1 MNVHRA
7 AAFAVTVIGLLAA
20 PSTLHAQWLHVPTPG
35 MPRTADGKPNLSA
48 PVPTTSEGK
57 PDLSGLWRGG
67 RLESDFKP
75 SDAQPWAAE
84 GRKRVEASAGYD
96 SWTVR
101 CLPPGPMINFKAGLF
116 RIIQAPGVT
125 AMLYEMSNNY
135 RQIFT
140 DGRRLPNDPNP
151 SWQGYSVGR
160 WEGETFVV
168 ETVGFNDRSDV
179 GRPAYPYSEALRLTE
194 RYRRRD
200 FGHID
205 LDMIVDDLKA
215 FTRVWTMQAELVF
228 AADDEMLE
236 FVCNENEKA
245 RQRIAATPQTSD
257 TAIRVDLETLRKYTG
272 TYDVTQNN
280 GVVVSATVA
289 LDGDHLT
296 LAQGRQ
302 LPGPLV
308 PQSATMFIARNGA
321 AVEFIANARGEVN
334 QLVVHI
340 VEGDMKG
347 VRTGPPR

>member
-1 MNVHRA
+1 MKVHRA
-7 AAFAVTVIGLLAA
+7 SALAVTVIALLAT
-20 PSTLHAQWLHVPTPG
+20 PTTLHTQWLHLPTPG
-35 MPRTADGKPNLSA
+35 IPRTADGKPNLSA
-48 PVPTTSEGK
+48 PVPRTSDGK

-67 RLESDFKP
+67 RLESDLKP

-84 GRKRVEASAGYD
+84 GRDRIEASVAYN
-96 SWTVR
+96 SWSVR

-116 RIIQAPGVT
+116 RIIPAPGVT

-140 DGRRLPNDPNP
+140 DGRRLPDDPNP
-151 SWQGYSVGR
+151 TWQGYSVGR

-179 GRPAYPYSEALRLTE
+179 GRPAYPYSEALRFTE

-205 LDMIVDDLKA
+205 LDMIVDDPKA
-215 FTRVWTMQAELVF
+215 FTRVWTMHAELVS
-228 AADDEMLE
+228 AADDEILE
-236 FVCNENEKA
+236 FVCTENEKD
-245 RQRIAATPQTSD
+245 RQRIAATPQTSGN
-257 TAIRVDLETLRKYTG
+257 AISVDLETLRKYAG
-272 TYDVTQNN
+272 TYEVTQNN
-280 GVVVSATVA
+280 GVVVSATVV

-296 LAQGRQ
+296 LTQGRQ

-308 PQSATMFIARNGA
+308 PQSTTMFLSRAGA
-321 AVEFIANARGEVN
+321 AVEFIANERGEVN
-334 QLVVHI
+334 QLIIHI

-347 VRTGPPR
+347 GRTGPPR

>member
-1 MNVHRA
+1 
-7 AAFAVTVIGLLAA
+7 
-20 PSTLHAQWLHVPTPG
+20 
-35 MPRTADGKPNLSA
+35 
-48 PVPTTSEGK
+48 
-57 PDLSGLWRGG
+57 
-67 RLESDFKP
+67 
-75 SDAQPWAAE
+75 
-84 GRKRVEASAGYD
+84 
-96 SWTVR
+96 
-101 CLPPGPMINFKAGLF
+101 MINFKAGLF

-135 RQIFT
+135 RQIFS

-151 SWQGYSVGR
+151 TWQGYSVGR

-168 ETVGFNDRSDV
+168 ETIGFNDRSDV
-179 GRPAYPYSEALRLTE
+179 GRPAYPYSESLRLTE

-205 LDMIVDDLKA
+205 LDMIVDDPKA
-215 FTRVWTMQAELVF
+215 FTRVWTMRAELVL

-245 RQRIAATPQTSD
+245 RQRIAATPQTID
-257 TAIRVDLETLRKYTG
+257 NAIRVDLETLRKYTG
-272 TYDVTQNN
+272 TYEVTQNN
-280 GVVVSATVA
+280 GVVVSATVT
-289 LDGDHLT
+289 LDGDHLI

-302 LPGPLV
+302 PPGPLE

-321 AVEFIANARGEVN
+321 AVEFIANERGEVN

-347 VRTGPPR
+347 VRTGR

>member
-1 MNVHRA
+1 MNDHRA
-7 AAFAVTVIGLLAA
+7 SALVVTVIALLAL
-20 PSTLHAQWLHVPTPG
+20 PSTARTQWLRLPTPG
-35 MPRTADGKPNLSA
+35 IPRTADGKPNLSA
-48 PVPTTSEGK
+48 PVPRTSDGK

-67 RLESDFKP
+67 WIGSDFNP

-84 GRKRVEASAGYD
+84 GRKRIEASEGID
-96 SWTVR
+96 SWAVR
-101 CLPPGPMINFKAGLF
+101 CLPPGPMINLKAGLF

-135 RQIFT
+135 RQIFS
-140 DGRRLPNDPNP
+140 DGRGLPNDPNP
-151 SWQGYSVGR
+151 TWQGYSVGR

-179 GRPAYPYSEALRLTE
+179 GRPAYPYTESLRLTE

-205 LDMIVDDLKA
+205 LDTTVDDPKA
-215 FTRVWTMQAELVF
+215 FTRVWTMQVELVF
-228 AADDEMLE
+228 AADDEMIE

-245 RQRIAATPQTSD
+245 RQRIAD
-257 TAIRVDLETLRKYTG
+257 TAQTAGKTISVDRPTLQKYTG
-272 TYDVTQNN
+272 TYNVTQNN
-280 GVVVSATVA
+280 SIVVSATVA

-302 LPGPLV
+302 PAGPLV
-308 PQSATMFIARNGA
+308 PQSATMFIAPNGA
-321 AVEFIANARGEVN
+321 AIEFIANERGEVN
-334 QLVVHI
+334 QLIIHI

>member
-1 MNVHRA
+1 MNDYRA
-7 AAFAVTVIGLLAA
+7 PALAVTLIALLAA
-20 PSTLHAQWLHVPTPG
+20 PATLHTQWLHLPTPG
-35 MPRTADGKPNLSA
+35 LPRTADGKPNLSA
-48 PVPTTSEGK
+48 PVPRTSEGK

-75 SDAQPWAAE
+75 SDAQPWT
-84 GRKRVEASAGYD
+84 VEARERLEARVTYD

-101 CLPPGPMINFKAGLF
+101 CVPPGPMINFKAGLF

-140 DGRRLPNDPNP
+140 DGRRLPQGPNP
-151 SWQGYSVGR
+151 TWQGYSVGR

-168 ETVGFNDRSDV
+168 ETIGFNDRSDI

-205 LDMIVDDLKA
+205 LDMTVDDPKA
-215 FTRVWTMQAELVF
+215 FTRVWTARAELVI
-228 AADDEMLE
+228 AADDEILE

-245 RQRIAATPQTSD
+245 RQRIAATPQASV
-257 TAIRVDLETLRKYTG
+257 TAIRVDVETLRKYTG
-272 TYDVTQNN
+272 TYQVTQNN
-280 GVVVSATVA
+280 GVVVSATVT
-289 LDGDHLT
+289 LDGDRL
-296 LAQGRQ
+296 LFAQGQ
-302 LPGPLV
+302 QPPGPLI

-321 AVEFIANARGEVN
+321 AVEFIANQVGEVN

-347 VRTGPPR
+347 VRTGLTK